1 MYLLN
6 KNIFKEVIYE
16 AFPNI
21 YTRHKEKV
29 FIQKFNQNPKKE
41 NWKNKKRVKFTILEL
56 IIC

>member
-21 YTRHKEKV
+21 YTRHKEKE
-29 FIQKFNQNPKKE
+29 FIQKFNQNPKKRE
-41 NWKNKKRVKFTILEL
+41 LKK
-56 IIC
+56 